1 MFVTTEI
8 PRTRM
13 PMCRAAMTSCTV
25 DMPAR
30 SPPSDAHEPDLRRR
44 LELRPEP
51 GRVDALAQLDTEPL
65 GGLPRT
71 RPQLGVVRIAHVH
84 EARPERLVVRA
95 DERGRSLQVHVIR
108 DEDEQ
113 AGPVVGVDPACRVRH
128 DERANPEPTEH
139 PHAERNPIGG
149 DALVEVRTPAH
160 DRDRHAAERP
170 EHERPGMSHRSRD
183 GPAGNVL
190 VRDLDTRVELVREP
204 AEPAAEHDT
213 DERLERRLLSN
224 PRDGLVQ
231 AHADPSATRL
241 S

>member
-1 MFVTTEI
+1 MPRGDDLLHRRHAREI
-8 PRTRM
+8 
-13 PMCRAAMTSCTV
+13 AAEH
-25 DMPAR
+25 
-30 SPPSDAHEPDLRRR
+30 AHEPDLRRR

-51 GRVDALAQLDTEPL
+51 GRVDALAELDSEPL

-71 RPQLGVVRIAHVH
+71 RPQLGVVGIAHVR

-95 DERGRSLQVHVIR
+95 DERRRALQVHVIR

-139 PHAERNPIGG
+139 PHTERNPIGG
-149 DALVEVRTPAH
+149 DALVEVRAPAH

-170 EHERPGMSHRSRD
+170 EHERPRVAHRGRD
-183 GPAGNVL
+183 RPA
-190 VRDLDTRVELVREP
+190 RDSEYGISDPRVELVGEP

-213 DERLERRLLSN
+213 DERLELRLLSD
-224 PRDGLVQ
+224 PRDGVVE

>member
-1 MFVTTEI
+1 
-8 PRTRM
+8 
-13 PMCRAAMTSCTV
+13 MTSCTV

-30 SPPSDAHEPDLRRR
+30 SPPTHVHEADLRRR
-44 LELRPEP
+44 LELRTEP
-51 GRVDALAQLDTEPL
+51 GRVDAFAHLDAQSRCR
-65 GGLPRT
+65 LPRT
-71 RPQLGVVRIAHVH
+71 RPQLGVVGIAHVH
-84 EARPERLVVRA
+84 EAGPERIVVRA

-113 AGPVVGVDPACRVRH
+113 AGPVVGVDPARGVRH
-128 DERANPEPTEH
+128 DERANPEATEH

-149 DALVEVRTPAH
+149 DALVEMCTPAH

-170 EHERPGMSHRSRD
+170 EHQRSRMSHRSRD
-183 GPAGNVL
+183 GPARNVL
-190 VRDLDTRVELVREP
+190 VRDLDARVELVGEP
-204 AEPAAEHDT
+204 AETAAEHDA

-224 PRDGLVQ
+224 PRDGLVD